1 MKPILLAKISLLI
14 WSALMVGCA
23 SKSALEASDL
33 RLNEL
38 ATANEALTQQVVSLE
53 RRLAE
58 LTQSTEDF
66 QYAHNGEMVDQLNEN
81 YQLVEQNS
89 DAIERLAGSSRTM
102 VERIE
107 GNRDRANGMVTQ
119 MQRQLD
125 DMTVQNVTRRFDEV
139 LAEFA
144 SLNQSWGRYRSSM
157 ESQLSESRQSNQRA
171 ADLAYRV
178 TNELNSLSTIRS
190 DVASNSQWI
199 SDNWRIVE
207 QNRDSVQR
215 LNGSIRTL
223 TREQGQAEDSLS
235 EAWEWIHHWRAQ
247 QWQSPQQ

>member
-1 MKPILLAKISLLI
+1 MKPGVMVKISLLI
-14 WSALMVGCA
+14 WSGFMVGCA

-33 RLNEL
+33 RLNAL
-38 ATANEALTQQVVSLE
+38 AEANESLTQQVASLE
-53 RRLAE
+53 SRLAQ
-58 LTQSTEDF
+58 LTQSTEAF

-89 DAIERLAGSSRTM
+89 DAIARLAGSSRTM

-144 SLNQSWGRYRSSM
+144 SLNQSWASYRSSM
-157 ESQLSESRQSNQRA
+157 DSQLSASRQSNARA
-171 ADLAYRV
+171 ADLASRV
-178 TNELNSLSTIRS
+178 SSELESLNSIRS

-207 QNRDSVQR
+207 ENQDSVQR